1 MKNNNYIL
9 LDEFAKILKKEAEAD
24 CDSLRVV
31 SIGSGVRDGQPYFVL
46 FCEYPNKTEKRIEI
60 PQYVVE

>member
-9 LDEFAKILKKEAEAD
+9 LDEFARILKKESKTD

-31 SIGSGVRDGQPYFVL
+31 SIGSGIRDGQPYFVL

-60 PQYVVE
+60 PQYVTE